1 MPHLLPGRD
10 LADIT
15 IGLHTP
21 LTHQIVAAFAV
32 VLLVAPA
39 SYAQTLGDGGPDP
52 AAVRVRIG
60 PLWMN
65 PTIAMPNIGI
75 DTNVFNDPANVTPKR
90 DFTITA
96 SPKTELWLRM
106 GRTWLSGVVAEEV
119 VWYQTFTTE
128 RAANE
133 TYTIGWKA
141 PLNRLVLATTATWL
155 STRARPGFEIDARAQ
170 RKEPT
175 YTGSVEVRGFAK
187 TFIGVR
193 GSWSQVKFD
202 ENAVFKG
209 SSLQDQ
215 LNRTAT
221 SAAVTLRYEVT
232 PLTSI
237 TFSGGRS
244 EERFKSAL
252 SRNSTSNEYSVGLS
266 FDPAALIKGDAKFGY
281 TSYKPASGD
290 LPGYKGTTAAV
301 GLSYTLLGSTKFSA
315 TMTRDVEVS
324 YDINQPYYLLTGGTA
339 SIAQQIFGPV
349 DVVARAGAQR
359 LEYRSR
365 VGAVV
370 TAPDRTD
377 RVRSYGGGLG
387 IHMGPTMRLGFNIDK
402 ERRTSVLT
410 DRQYEGLKYGTSVTY
425 GLP

>member
-1 MPHLLPGRD
+1 MPGRD
-10 LADIT
+10 LADIR

-21 LTHQIVAAFAV
+21 LKHQIVAAFAV

-39 SYAQTLGDGGPDP
+39 SYAQPPGDGGPDP

-65 PTIAMPNIGI
+65 PTMAMPNIGI
-75 DTNVFNDPANVTPKR
+75 DTNVFNDPPTLTPRR
-90 DFTITA
+90 DFTITV

-106 GRTWLSGVVAEEV
+106 GRTWVSGLIAEEV
-119 VWYQTFTTE
+119 VWYQKYATE
-128 RAANE
+128 RSTND
-133 TYTIGWKA
+133 TYAIGWKA
-141 PLNRLVLATTATWL
+141 PLNRLVLTTGATWL

-170 RKEPT
+170 RNEPAF
-175 YTGSVEVRGFAK
+175 TGSAEVRGFAK
-187 TFIGVR
+187 TYIGVR
-193 GSWSQVKFD
+193 GSWAQVKFD
-202 ENAVFKG
+202 EDAVFKG

-215 LNRTAT
+215 LDRTVT
-221 SAAVTLRYEVT
+221 SAAITLRYELT
-232 PLTSI
+232 PLTSM

-244 EERFKSAL
+244 EERFKFAL
-252 SRNSTSNEYSVGLS
+252 SRNSTSDDYSVGLT
-266 FDPAALIKGDAKFGY
+266 FDPAALIKGNATLGY
-281 TSYKPASGD
+281 TSFKPASAD
-290 LPGYKGTTAAV
+290 LPGYRGTTASV
-301 GLSYTLLGSTKFSA
+301 GLTYTLLGSTKFSA
-315 TMTRDVEVS
+315 TMTRDVEFS
-324 YDINQPYYLLTGGTA
+324 YDINQPYYLLTGGAA

-365 VGAVV
+365 AGAIV

-377 RVRSYGGGLG
+377 RVRSWGGGVG
-387 IHMGPTMRLGFNIDK
+387 IHMGQDLRLGFNLDK
-402 ERRTSVLT
+402 ERRKSVLT